1 VILFACLLSLRG
13 DNASK
18 FRTRNRTVCRR
29 TGIKIHSITCYS
41 RCRADFICS
50 LRVKLYS
57 INLGAM
63 YRICSSDA
71 ERGCSIVAGHW
82 NAAGIYCLQAIETVV
97 GQVGSIRPMHSAVA
111 ANQRRQEPLYSARV
125 SLDAMQ
131 MQIEDKMVNPGPG
144 MAVTVE
150 SKIVTRRLIEYLMSS
165 QFRFRHES
173 LRER

>member
-1 VILFACLLSLRG
+1 MLRNFAPEIGPSVAAPELKFT
-13 DNASK
+13 ASPAIPAVVQIS
-18 FRTRNRTVCRR
+18 F
-29 TGIKIHSITCYS
+29 
-41 RCRADFICS
+41 CS

-131 MQIEDKMVNPGPG
+131 MQIDDKMVNPGLG